1 MSSRQYLKNHLPVI
15 LFNLLGMLAL
25 ALFLLAVGN
34 PVQSVLFILAVWLT
48 VVILW
53 LAAVYLK
60 RKKYLDG
67 LLAMTE
73 GLKERYLIP
82 EIMEEPELAE
92 GQVYYQIMKM
102 AEKSMLEKINGIQ
115 RERKEYKEYIEQWLH
130 EVKTPITAMKLLCEN
145 NRCEFTRDML
155 AELENIN
162 RFTQQAL
169 YYALKGDDS
178 GSYTEKDYRI
188 REIRLD
194 DVVHG
199 AVADN
204 KYLLRQSRV
213 TVTVDEM
220 KNSVYTDERWVRFV
234 LNQIISNAV
243 KYRASEP
250 YVHFFTEKK
259 GNQVFLHIKDNGV
272 GISQSDL
279 PRIFEKGFIGQNGRR
294 LQNATGIGLYLCRRL
309 CDRLGIGLTARS
321 EERGGTTIILSFQVN
336 DFVTGAWG

>member
-15 LFNLLGMLAL
+15 LLNLLGMLAL

-53 LAAVYLK
+53 LTAVYLK
-60 RKKYLDG
+60 RKKYLDE

-82 EIMEEPELAE
+82 EIMEEPEQAE

-188 REIRLD
+188 REIRLE

-259 GNQVFLHIKDNGV
+259 GNQVFLYIKDNGV

-321 EERGGTTIILSFQVN
+321 EERGGTTIILAFQVN

>member
-25 ALFLLAVGN
+25 ALFLLAAGN

-82 EIMEEPELAE
+82 EIMEEPEQAE

-155 AELENIN
+155 AELE
-162 RFTQQAL
+162 TTL
-169 YYALKGDDS
+169 EGMDLGP
-178 GSYTEKDYRI
+178 
-188 REIRLD
+188 
-194 DVVHG
+194 
-199 AVADN
+199 
-204 KYLLRQSRV
+204 LLGLWLQS
-213 TVTVDEM
+213 
-220 KNSVYTDERWVRFV
+220 SV
-234 LNQIISNAV
+234 
-243 KYRASEP
+243 
-250 YVHFFTEKK
+250 
-259 GNQVFLHIKDNGV
+259 
-272 GISQSDL
+272 
-279 PRIFEKGFIGQNGRR
+279 
-294 LQNATGIGLYLCRRL
+294 
-309 CDRLGIGLTARS
+309 IGLTMQIM
-321 EERGGTTIILSFQVN
+321 GIII
-336 DFVTGAWG
+336 FVLVYGRMIEIYYK

>member
-15 LFNLLGMLAL
+15 LLNLLGMLAL

-53 LAAVYLK
+53 LTAVYLK
-60 RKKYLDG
+60 RKKYLDE

-82 EIMEEPELAE
+82 EIMEEPEQAE

-188 REIRLD
+188 REIRLE

-220 KNSVYTDERWVRFV
+220 KNSVYTDG
-234 LNQIISNAV
+234 AV
-243 KYRASEP
+243 CFKPDYQQCRE
-250 YVHFFTEKK
+250 
-259 GNQVFLHIKDNGV
+259 I
-272 GISQSDL
+272 
-279 PRIFEKGFIGQNGRR
+279 PRQ
-294 LQNATGIGLYLCRRL
+294 
-309 CDRLGIGLTARS
+309 
-321 EERGGTTIILSFQVN
+321 
-336 DFVTGAWG
+336 

>member
-15 LFNLLGMLAL
+15 LLNLLGMLAL

-53 LAAVYLK
+53 LTAVYLK

-82 EIMEEPELAE
+82 EIMEEPEQAE

-188 REIRLD
+188 REIRLE

-259 GNQVFLHIKDNGV
+259 GNQVFLYIKDNGV

-321 EERGGTTIILSFQVN
+321 EERGGTTIILALQVN

>member
-309 CDRLGIGLTARS
+309 FDRLGIGLTARS